1 MARKILSPAIA
12 HFSVSLRMRRI
23 IIAIDGYV
31 ATGKSTTAKG
41 VAARLNYLHIDS
53 GAMYRALAWYLLEAG
68 IQAPDEA
75 AIQKVLGEFEI
86 HLEREGQE
94 MIVYLGGRR
103 LDQELRQPEVASF
116 ASVISTFSAVREKM
130 VAEQRRLGQ
139 GGGIV
144 MDGRDIGTVV
154 FPQAEL
160 KVFMIADLEA
170 RARRRY
176 EELRQR
182 GYEITL
188 EAVQAE
194 IAERD
199 HRDETRPIS
208 PLRRA
213 PDARILDTTHL
224 TIPQQI
230 EQVVAWAEACILA
243 PQPS

>member
-1 MARKILSPAIA
+1 
-12 HFSVSLRMRRI
+12 VRRI

-31 ATGKSTTAKG
+31 ATGKSTTARG

-53 GAMYRALAWYLLEAG
+53 GAMYRALAWYLLESG
-68 IQAPDEA
+68 IRTPDEA
-75 AIQKVLGEFEI
+75 AIQKVLVEFAI

-94 MIVYLGGRR
+94 MVVYLGDRR
-103 LDQELRQPEVASF
+103 LEKELRQPEVASF
-116 ASVISTFSAVREKM
+116 ASVISAIAAVREKM
-130 VAEQRRLGQ
+130 VAEQQRLGK

-154 FPQAEL
+154 FPHAEL
-160 KVFMIADLEA
+160 KVFMVADLEA

-182 GYEITL
+182 GYEVSL
-188 EAVQAE
+188 QAVKAE

-199 HRDETRPIS
+199 HRDETRLIS

-213 PDARILDTTHL
+213 PDAKILDTTYL

-230 EQVVAWAEACILA
+230 DQVVAWAEACIFA
-243 PQPS
+243 PQTS

>member
-1 MARKILSPAIA
+1 
-12 HFSVSLRMRRI
+12 MRRI

-53 GAMYRALAWYLLEAG
+53 GAMYRALAWYLLEIG
-68 IQAPDEA
+68 LHSPDEA
-75 AIQKVLGEFEI
+75 ALQQVLQTFAL

-94 MIVYLGGRR
+94 MVVYLGDKR
-103 LDQELRQPEVASF
+103 LTEELRRPEVASF
-116 ASVISTFSAVREKM
+116 ASVISTIPVVREKM
-130 VAEQRRLGQ
+130 VAEQRRLGK

-154 FPQAEL
+154 FPEAEL
-160 KVFMIADLEA
+160 KVFMVADLEA

-182 GYEITL
+182 GYPVTL
-188 EAVQAE
+188 EEVKAE

-199 HRDETRPIS
+199 RRDETRSIS

-213 PDARILDTTHL
+213 PDAKVLDTTHL

-230 EQVVAWAEACILA
+230 EQVVSWAQACIFA

>member
-1 MARKILSPAIA
+1 
-12 HFSVSLRMRRI
+12 MRRI

-31 ATGKSTTAKG
+31 ATGKSTTARG

-53 GAMYRALAWYLLEAG
+53 GAMYRALAWHLLEKG
-68 IQAPDEA
+68 IRTAEEA
-75 AIQKVLGEFEI
+75 AIQEVLQDFAI

-94 MIVYLGGRR
+94 MVVHVGDRR
-103 LDQELRQPEVASF
+103 LEEELRRPDVASF
-116 ASVISTFSAVREKM
+116 ASVISALPAVREKL
-130 VAEQRRLGQ
+130 VSEQRRLGR

-154 FPQAEL
+154 FPEAEL
-160 KVFMIADLEA
+160 KVFMVAELEA

-182 GYEITL
+182 GYAVTL
-188 EAVQAE
+188 EAVKAE

-199 HRDETRPIS
+199 RRDETRPIS

-213 PDARILDTTHL
+213 PDAQILDTTHL
-224 TIPQQI
+224 SIPQQI
-230 EQVVAWAEACILA
+230 EQVLAWAHVRIYA
-243 PQPS
+243 PQPF

>member
-1 MARKILSPAIA
+1 
-12 HFSVSLRMRRI
+12 MRRI

-31 ATGKSTTAKG
+31 ATGKSTTARG
-41 VAARLNYLHIDS
+41 VAARLSYLHIDS
-53 GAMYRALAWYLLEAG
+53 GAMYRALAWHLLEQGLRTAE
-68 IQAPDEA
+68 EA
-75 AIQKVLGEFEI
+75 AIQAVLQDFVI

-94 MIVYLGGRR
+94 MVVYVRERR
-103 LDQELRQPEVASF
+103 LEEELRRPDVASF
-116 ASVISTFSAVREKM
+116 ASVISALPAVREKL
-130 VAEQRRLGQ
+130 VAEQRRLGG

-154 FPQAEL
+154 FPEAEL
-160 KVFMIADLEA
+160 KVFMVAELEA

-182 GYEITL
+182 GYAVTL
-188 EAVQAE
+188 EEVKAE

-199 HRDETRPIS
+199 RRDETRAIS

-213 PDARILDTTHL
+213 PDAQILDTTHL

-230 EQVVAWAEACILA
+230 EQVLTWAHARIYA
-243 PQPS
+243 PHPF

>member
-1 MARKILSPAIA
+1 
-12 HFSVSLRMRRI
+12 MRRI

-31 ATGKSTTAKG
+31 ATGKSTTARG

-53 GAMYRALAWYLLEAG
+53 GAMYRALAWYLLESG
-68 IQAPDEA
+68 IRTPDEA
-75 AIQKVLGEFEI
+75 AIQKVLVEFAI

-94 MIVYLGGRR
+94 MVVYLGDRR
-103 LDQELRQPEVASF
+103 LEKELRQPEVASF
-116 ASVISTFSAVREKM
+116 ASVISAIAAVREKM
-130 VAEQRRLGQ
+130 VAEQQRLGK

-154 FPQAEL
+154 FPHAEL
-160 KVFMIADLEA
+160 KVFMVADLEA

-182 GYEITL
+182 GYEVSL
-188 EAVQAE
+188 QAVKAE

-199 HRDETRPIS
+199 HRDETRLIS

-213 PDARILDTTHL
+213 PDAKILDTTYL

-230 EQVVAWAEACILA
+230 DQVVAWAEACIFA
-243 PQPS
+243 PQTS

>member
-1 MARKILSPAIA
+1 
-12 HFSVSLRMRRI
+12 MRRI

-53 GAMYRALAWYLLEAG
+53 GAMYRALAWRLLEAG
-68 IQAPDEA
+68 VWDPDEA
-75 AIQKVLGEFEI
+75 AIAKVLTDFSI

-94 MIVYLGGRR
+94 MVVYLGSER
-103 LDQELRQPEVASF
+103 LKEELRHPEVASF
-116 ASVISTFSAVREKM
+116 ASVISTLPAVREKL
-130 VAEQRRLGQ
+130 VAEQRRLGE

-160 KVFMIADLEA
+160 KVFMVADIEA
-170 RARRRY
+170 RAQRRY
-176 EELRQR
+176 DELRQQ
-182 GYEITL
+182 GYEVTL
-188 EAVQAE
+188 DSVKAE

-199 HRDETRPIS
+199 RRDETRAIS

-230 EQVVAWAEACILA
+230 DQVVSWAKACILN

>member
-1 MARKILSPAIA
+1 
-12 HFSVSLRMRRI
+12 MRRI

-31 ATGKSTTAKG
+31 ATGKSTTAQG
-41 VAARLNYLHIDS
+41 VAARLSYLHIDS
-53 GAMYRALAWYLLEAG
+53 GAMYRALAWHLLEKGLRTAEETA
-68 IQAPDEA
+68 IQA
-75 AIQKVLGEFEI
+75 VLQEFVI

-94 MIVYLGGRR
+94 MVVYIGDRR
-103 LDQELRQPEVASF
+103 LEEELRRPEVASF
-116 ASVISTFSAVREKM
+116 ASVISALPAVREKL
-130 VAEQRRLGQ
+130 VAEQRRLGG

-154 FPQAEL
+154 FPEAEL
-160 KVFMIADLEA
+160 KVFMVAELEA

-182 GYEITL
+182 GYAVTL
-188 EAVQAE
+188 EEVKAE

-199 HRDETRPIS
+199 RRDETRAIS

-213 PDARILDTTHL
+213 PDAQILDTTHL
-224 TIPQQI
+224 TISQQI
-230 EQVVAWAEACILA
+230 EQVLAWAHARIYA

>member
-1 MARKILSPAIA
+1 
-12 HFSVSLRMRRI
+12 MRRI

-31 ATGKSTTAKG
+31 ATGKSTTAQG
-41 VAARLNYLHIDS
+41 VAARLSYLHIDS
-53 GAMYRALAWYLLEAG
+53 GAMYRALAWHLLERGFRTAE
-68 IQAPDEA
+68 EA
-75 AIQKVLGEFEI
+75 ATQAVLQDFVI

-94 MIVYLGGRR
+94 MVVYIGDRR
-103 LDQELRQPEVASF
+103 LEEELRRPEVASF
-116 ASVISTFSAVREKM
+116 ASVISALPAVREKL
-130 VAEQRRLGQ
+130 VAEQRRLGG

-154 FPQAEL
+154 FPEAEL
-160 KVFMIADLEA
+160 KVFMIAELEA

-182 GYEITL
+182 GYAVTL
-188 EAVQAE
+188 EEVKAE

-199 HRDETRPIS
+199 RRDETRAIS

-213 PDARILDTTHL
+213 PDAQILDTTHL
-224 TIPQQI
+224 TISQQI
-230 EQVVAWAEACILA
+230 EQVLAWAHARIYA